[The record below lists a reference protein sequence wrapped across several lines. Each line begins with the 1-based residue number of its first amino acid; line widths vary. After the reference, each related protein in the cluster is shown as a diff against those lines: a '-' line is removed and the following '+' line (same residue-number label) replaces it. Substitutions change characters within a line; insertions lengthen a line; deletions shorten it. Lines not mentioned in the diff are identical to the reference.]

1 MESLHISSSETPKS
15 RDVATLL
22 RQLAAKGSNFVDG
35 NSKSRGELLEIARSL
50 CIALETPM
58 EAILRMGWAQV
69 TSVVLFVAENFAQ
82 YLTALLV
89 ANSRSGGSYCP

>member
-1 MESLHISSSETPKS
+1 MESLHISSSEAPKS
-15 RDVATLL
+15 RDVPTLL
-22 RQLAAKGSNFVDG
+22 QQLAAKGSNFVDG

-69 TSVVLFVAENFAQ
+69 TSIALLAIEYFAQ

-89 ANSRSGGSYCP
+89 ANS